1 LTATPGPPRRANR
14 RVVRAVLRRSAARRF
29 VVCSHRTATLAG
41 LRHGEHFA
49 FADDD
54 PYTSSGA

>member
-1 LTATPGPPRRANR
+1 
-14 RVVRAVLRRSAARRF
+14 VRAALRRSAARRF
-29 VVCSHRTATLAG
+29 VVYSHRTATLAG

-49 FADDD
+49 FADNHHDDDDDD

>member
-1 LTATPGPPRRANR
+1 
-14 RVVRAVLRRSAARRF
+14 VRAALRRSAARRF

-49 FADDD
+49 FAADDD
-54 PYTSSGA
+54 DDYTSSGA